1 MAKTNNEISNSLVKA
16 LDMEFGAEYFRS
28 KNDESCVTIRSEKKY
43 VTYLIEQ
50 KEFRDFIANIA
61 MERDVEISR
70 YIMEK
75 TFDKISAKCLK
86 SGIKKE
92 IYLRVAKHE
101 NKILIDL
108 TNDDY
113 SIVEVSESGWKI
125 IENRQV
131 AFIRKSKQRAL
142 PNPVPTDKEEFLKLF
157 KSIFNLYH
165 PEEYLLV
172 LTFILNSL
180 CRDFG
185 SYAILVMQG
194 SKGTGK
200 SVTTNRIKQLVDPTL
215 PNLYAPP
222 ENPKDLFIL
231 ANSSYLI
238 SLDNLS
244 GLNAKLAD
252 AFCRISTGGGFSQ
265 RELYTSDNE
274 LVYDLQRPTILN
286 GIDTASQ
293 RPDFLDRCVTI
304 QTGQLN
310 FENRKSESRL
320 NSDFIEMY
328 PKLTGG
334 IYTILAEVV
343 KTLPS
348 ISDKNLQRM
357 TEFSRIGIALE
368 KTLNLSDGIFLETY
382 SKNLRF
388 QSESAFEEDELCLLV
403 HSILLNRKMRIANST
418 QNTRGNLIDFSNSFK
433 DRSAMPQTPFII
445 GTMLD
450 IKKELLKTAA
460 SKGGGA
466 SYNLNSRTTN
476 ALSRELTRK
485 ADLLKQRNIVFISE
499 QRTSQS
505 RTKILGFSD
514 DVQDYYSK
522 LAQYESGHEL
532 L

>member
-1 MAKTNNEISNSLVKA
+1 MAKTNYDISNSLVKV
-16 LDMEFGAEYFRS
+16 LNMEFEAEYFKS
-28 KNDESCVTIRSEKKY
+28 KNNESCVTAKKGKKHI
-43 VTYLIEQ
+43 TYLIEQ
-50 KEFRDFIANIA
+50 KEFGDFISTIA
-61 MERDVEISR
+61 MERDIEISR
-70 YIMEK
+70 DVMEK
-75 TFDKISAKCLK
+75 TLDKISAKCLK
-86 SGIKKE
+86 SGIKKDV
-92 IYLRVAKHE
+92 YLRIAKSE

-125 IENRQV
+125 IENTQA

-142 PNPVPTDKEEFLKLF
+142 PNPLPTNKEEFLQLF
-157 KSIFNLYH
+157 QSIFNLRH
-165 PEEYLLV
+165 PEEYLLI

-200 SVTTNRIKQLVDPTL
+200 SVTTNRIKQLVDPAI

-222 ENPKDLFIL
+222 EGPKDLFIL

-274 LVYDLQRPTILN
+274 LVYDLQRPVILN
-286 GIDTASQ
+286 GIDSASQ

-310 FENRKSESRL
+310 LENRKSESRL
-320 NSDFIEMY
+320 NSDFTEMY
-328 PKLTGG
+328 PKLLGG
-334 IYTILAEVV
+334 LYTILAEVI
-343 KTLPS
+343 KILPD
-348 ISDKNLQRM
+348 ITDKNLQRM

-368 KTLNLSDGIFLETY
+368 KTLNLSEGIFLETY

-403 HSILLNRKMRIANST
+403 HSILLDRKMKIAKKAEDIRENTPFSRNVSGRRST
-418 QNTRGNLIDFSNSFK
+418 PT
-433 DRSAMPQTPFII
+433 TPFII

-450 IKKELLKTAA
+450 IKKELLQATYN
-460 SKGGGA
+460 GGGRA

-485 ADLLKQRNIVFISE
+485 EDLLKQRNIVFISE
-499 QRTSQS
+499 QRTAQS
-505 RTKILGFSD
+505 RTKILGFLD
-514 DVQDYYSK
+514 DVQEHYSK
-522 LAQYESGHEL
+522 LVQHEKDFEL